1 MFSTDITKEK
11 FDEISKTGYQ
21 VVILRDVGKCNCT
34 QVKPKPKDG
43 FDNIIIDD
51 DDLFGV
57 VDEIELADP
66 NCKDCLGTGRKLFP
80 ILSNRIR
87 VTNSGSNLS
96 GDSSL
101 EKQLFELLK
110 DDALN
115 FYFPYNYEFLTLK
128 DYIAIVKMD
137 SKNNVIFPIEYVK
150 VFKITNIDIF
160 VRNEF
165 KFYKVFGSKKKV
177 I

>member
-1 MFSTDITKEK
+1 MVTTDITKEK

-21 VVILRDVGKCNCT
+21 VIILRDTGKCKCT
-34 QVKPKPKDG
+34 ELKPQPKHA
-43 FDNIIIDD
+43 FDNVVVGDMDI
-51 DDLFGV
+51 LGV
-57 VDEIELADP
+57 VDEIEIADP
-66 NCKDCLGTGRKLFP
+66 KCPICLGTGRKLYP

-87 VTNSGSNLS
+87 VTNSGSSIS
-96 GDSSL
+96 GDSTL
-101 EKQLFELLK
+101 EQQLFELVK
-110 DDALN
+110 DDSLY

-128 DYIAIVKMD
+128 DYIAVAKMD
-137 SKNNVIFPIEYVK
+137 SKNNVIFPIQYENIY
-150 VFKITNIDIF
+150 KISNIDVF